1 MRRKSKEE
9 VDTVDG
15 LRVCVCVSA
24 KKKKNES
31 KAGPLSGGES
41 RRSVYEV
48 CARARRVTKL
58 NCSLSLLGGISQQY
72 FRGLLQVLFWN
83 EKKSVSRVFLLAMGY
98 FDERSKGFSAE
109 IQNC

>member
-15 LRVCVCVSA
+15 VRVCVCVSA

-83 EKKSVSRVFLLAMGY
+83 EKKKCFEGFPPSNGLL
-98 FDERSKGFSAE
+98 R
-109 IQNC
+109 